1 MRKLHTL
8 KKNYEFKRVLNKG
21 KYFYGKYIQ
30 FFIIKNN
37 KDTNRMG
44 IAISSKIAGAVQRNN
59 IKRLIR
65 ENYRILIRNN
75 ILKGYDFVFIWN
87 KNRNPKEADYYEI
100 KKDFEN
106 IFKRTGILINEKN
119 IDNVNKDIQ
128 KNNIENA

>member
-37 KDTNRMG
+37 KDINRMG

-65 ENYRILIRNN
+65 ENYRTLIRNN

-87 KNRNPKEADYYEI
+87 KSKNPKEADYYEI
-100 KKDFEN
+100 KKDIEN
-106 IFKRTGILINEKN
+106 IFKRTGILINENNNYSCNKN
-119 IDNVNKDIQ
+119 IQ
-128 KNNIENA
+128 KNDIKNI